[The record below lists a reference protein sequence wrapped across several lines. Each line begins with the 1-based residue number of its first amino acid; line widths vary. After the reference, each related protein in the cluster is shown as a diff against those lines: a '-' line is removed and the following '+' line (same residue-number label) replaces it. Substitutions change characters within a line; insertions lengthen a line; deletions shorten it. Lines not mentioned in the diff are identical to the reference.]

1 MIPEPKGPEAA
12 WLRKRK
18 FDLVRRFGIPADGVG
33 GSLSLA
39 HTRCGKENCHC
50 AQGDESH
57 SVWRLTFMVD
67 GKKRVERIP
76 KEWVEE
82 VRRLVD
88 IGREFKEAATTVLA
102 ANARLLVLAR
112 KQARR

>member
-18 FDLVRRFGIPADGVG
+18 YGFLERFAIPAEGIA
-33 GSLSLA
+33 GSLALT
-39 HTRCGKENCHC
+39 HTRCGKHSCRC
-50 AQGDESH
+50 AQGELH
-57 SVWRLTFMVD
+57 TAWRLTFMVD
-67 GKKRVERIP
+67 GKKRVERVP
-76 KEWVEE
+76 KEWVDE

-88 IGREFKEAATTVLA
+88 IGRDFKEATAAVFT
-102 ANARLLVLAR
+102 ANARLLVLSR